1 MGLDT
6 VTTRTVPGFWIR
18 VAAVLRRHVIVYT
31 RHFWTNSFPTVL
43 EPLIFILAVG
53 WGLAAL
59 VGDMGGVPYL
69 DFLAPGQVMMAAVF
83 TSAFEE
89 SYGAYFRLSV
99 DRNYD
104 AMLVT
109 PMGIREIFWGEL
121 LYTGLKG
128 MFYSAVILAVLS
140 AFGTIHSTAAFLVP
154 LIGFFTALAFGSLG
168 LYAVRTVT
176 SINQFNFF
184 ISGIVSPLIMFSGTM
199 FPIESLPD
207 GVEAVARWLPLY
219 PMVALSRMCTTGI
232 FDPQWLFHLIYM
244 LTVPVLMGEL
254 AVRLMRPKLIR

>member
-1 MGLDT
+1 MDSL
-6 VTTRTVPGFWIR
+6 RPVPGFWTR
-18 VAAVLRRHVIVYT
+18 VAAVMRRHMIVYI

-53 WGLAAL
+53 WGLASL
-59 VGDMGGVPYL
+59 VGNMGGVPYL

-99 DRNYD
+99 DKNYD

-109 PMGIREIFWGEL
+109 PLGVREIFWGEL

-128 MFYSAVILAVLS
+128 TFYSAVVLS
-140 AFGTIHSTAAFLVP
+140 VLAAFGTVHSWTAVGVP

-207 GVEAVARWLPLY
+207 AVENVARWLPLY
-219 PMVALSRMCTTGI
+219 PMVALSRACTTGI
-232 FDPQWLFHLIYM
+232 PDPQWLSHVLYM
-244 LTVPVLMGEL
+244 VTIPVLMGEL
-254 AVRLMRPKLIR
+254 AVRLMKPKLIR